1 MNVVEPI
8 RDKEIIDEIKEYL
21 RSRNER
27 DYILFLFGIHT
38 GLRISD
44 ILSLKV
50 KDVSGMHLV
59 IREQKTNKPKR
70 ILLNT
75 YLKRELN
82 KFCKGKDGDEFLFLS
97 RERTPR
103 GKKKPIGRAMAYKIL
118 RDAGNEVGINA
129 IGTHSL
135 RKTFGYHFYQMNQD
149 VALLM
154 DIFNHSDASIT
165 LRYIGINQ
173 DTYDKAMNRFIL

>member
-8 RDKEIIDEIKEYL
+8 RDKAIIEEIKDYL

-27 DYILFLFGIHT
+27 DYMLFVFGINT

-44 ILSLKV
+44 ILGLKV
-50 KDVSGMHLV
+50 KDVAGTHIVM
-59 IREQKTNKPKR
+59 REKKTNKSKR
-70 ILLNT
+70 IFINEK
-75 YLKRELN
+75 LKRELN
-82 KFCKGKDGDEFLFLS
+82 KFCKGKEGDEFIFLS

-118 RDAGNEVGINA
+118 RDAGNEVGIHA

-135 RKTFGYHFYQMNQD
+135 RKTFGYHFYKKSHD

-154 DIFNHSDASIT
+154 DIFNHSEASIT

-173 DTYDKAMNRFIL
+173 DNYDKAMNDFKL